1 MENVDTNGLTEAQFL
16 AEYKQKDYPKPSLT
30 ADMAVFRPVGGPE
43 GEWEVL
49 LIRRGGH
56 PFLGC
61 WAFPGGFVEPG
72 EDADQAAVRELQEET
87 GLVDVS
93 LEQFGLYST
102 PGRDPRAWT
111 ASEAYLGVVNKNAQ
125 ACAGD
130 DAADAKWFSLSLS
143 EIDQTG
149 TYRLAATAA
158 EDELLVEFSVS
169 PRMFGSC
176 KASVTRAEGFAF
188 DHGRILADAY
198 LALQGTINCD

>member
-1 MENVDTNGLTEAQFL
+1 MENVDANGLTEAQFL

-93 LEQFGLYST
+93 LEQFGLYSA

-111 ASEAYLGVVNKNAQ
+111 ASEAYLGVVDKSVQ

-130 DAADAKWFSLSLS
+130 DAADAKWFRLSLI

-149 TYRLAATAA
+149 KYRLTATATDA
-158 EDELLVEFSVS
+158 ELLVEFSVS

-176 KASVTRAEGFAF
+176 KAGVTHAEGFAF

>member
-1 MENVDTNGLTEAQFL
+1 MENVDANGLTEVQFL

-72 EDADQAAVRELQEET
+72 EDADQAAVRELREET

-93 LEQFGLYST
+93 LEQFGLYSV

-111 ASEAYLGVVNKNAQ
+111 ASEAYLGVVDKSAQ

-130 DAADAKWFSLSLS
+130 DAADAKWFRLSLS

-149 TYRLAATAA
+149 TYRLTATAA

-188 DHGRILADAY
+188 DHGCILADAY

>member
-1 MENVDTNGLTEAQFL
+1 MENVDANGLTETQFL

-72 EDADQAAVRELQEET
+72 EDADRAAVRELREET
-87 GLVDVS
+87 GLMGVS
-93 LEQFGLYST
+93 LEQFGLYSA

-111 ASEAYLGVVNKNAQ
+111 ASEAYLGVVDKSAQ

-130 DAADAKWFSLSLS
+130 DAADAKWFRLSLS

-149 TYRLAATAA
+149 KYRLTATATEA
-158 EDELLVEFSVS
+158 ELLVEFSVS

-176 KASVTRAEGFAF
+176 KAGRVRAEGFAF

>member
-1 MENVDTNGLTEAQFL
+1 MENVDANGLTEAQFL

-87 GLVDVS
+87 GLTDVS
-93 LEQFGLYST
+93 LEQFGLYSA

-111 ASEAYLGVVNKNAQ
+111 VSEAYLGVVDKNAQ

-130 DAADAKWFSLSLS
+130 DAADAKWFSLSLN

-149 TYRLAATAA
+149 KYRLVATAA
-158 EDELLVEFSVS
+158 EDKLLVEFSAL
-169 PRMFGSC
+169 PHMFGSC
-176 KASVTRAEGFAF
+176 KASVTRSEGFAF

>member
-1 MENVDTNGLTEAQFL
+1 MENVDANGLTEAQFL

-87 GLVDVS
+87 GLVDVP

-111 ASEAYLGVVNKNAQ
+111 ASEAYLGVVGKNAQ

-130 DAADAKWFSLSLS
+130 DAADAKWFRLSLI

-149 TYRLAATAA
+149 KYRLTATATDA
-158 EDELLVEFSVS
+158 ELLVEFSVS

-176 KASVTRAEGFAF
+176 KAGVTHAEGFAF